1 MKNKKYG
8 KAFWPLQ
15 IGGWGLLMV
24 LTFWAKILHDNDISD
39 SYFLVEGLIFFSL
52 AIATTTI
59 LRSYL
64 KKIRLIE
71 DQSVSNY
78 LKTFGV
84 AILLGLLFATILL
97 LLVNVAFY
105 FIENH
110 QHLGMSALEILVNYI
125 NITLYV
131 IMWCV
136 LYIVIKSS
144 LKLRNEKIRRLELEA
159 ALKEAQLNT
168 LKGQINPHFMFNSLN
183 NIRALILE
191 NPHKSRE
198 MLTSLSEMLRAS
210 LNADMTDTITVR
222 EELETVKNFIA
233 LSTIQMEDRLHY
245 EQEVDDQLMDAR
257 IPPMMLQLVI
267 ENAIKH
273 GISTLPEGGKVKLSI
288 SQTADKMQIAVSND
302 GRLLSGSTGTSV
314 GIKNIKDRL
323 RILYNGEADFSIK
336 FEDGKVMVRIHLP
349 LFMNQS

>member
-1 MKNKKYG
+1 
-8 KAFWPLQ
+8 
-15 IGGWGLLMV
+15 
-24 LTFWAKILHDNDISD
+24 
-39 SYFLVEGLIFFSL
+39 
-52 AIATTTI
+52 
-59 LRSYL
+59 
-64 KKIRLIE
+64 
-71 DQSVSNY
+71 
-78 LKTFGV
+78 
-84 AILLGLLFATILL
+84 
-97 LLVNVAFY
+97 
-105 FIENH
+105 
-110 QHLGMSALEILVNYI
+110 
-125 NITLYV
+125 
-131 IMWCV
+131 MWCV

-245 EQEVDDQLMDAR
+245 EQEVDDHLMDAR

-273 GISTLPEGGKVKLSI
+273 GISTLPEGGTVKLSI
-288 SQTADKMQIAVSND
+288 TESENKLLISVSND
-302 GRLLSGSTGTSV
+302 GRLLSCSTGTSV

-336 FEDGKVMVRIHLP
+336 FEDGKVMVRIQLP

>member
-8 KAFWPLQ
+8 KAFWPIQ

-64 KKIRLIE
+64 IKIRLID
-71 DQSVSNY
+71 DQSVPS
-78 LKTFGV
+78 
-84 AILLGLLFATILL
+84 
-97 LLVNVAFY
+97 
-105 FIENH
+105 H

-168 LKGQINPHFMFNSLN
+168 LKSQINPHFMFNSLN
-183 NIRALILE
+183 NIRALIL
-191 NPHKSRE
+191 
-198 MLTSLSEMLRAS
+198 
-210 LNADMTDTITVR
+210 
-222 EELETVKNFIA
+222 
-233 LSTIQMEDRLHY
+233 
-245 EQEVDDQLMDAR
+245 
-257 IPPMMLQLVI
+257 
-267 ENAIKH
+267 
-273 GISTLPEGGKVKLSI
+273 
-288 SQTADKMQIAVSND
+288 
-302 GRLLSGSTGTSV
+302 
-314 GIKNIKDRL
+314 
-323 RILYNGEADFSIK
+323 
-336 FEDGKVMVRIHLP
+336 
-349 LFMNQS
+349 